1 MKTILLKGVKI
12 TGIALGSVLLLL
24 FLFPVIFPGTIEEQI
39 KKWTNQSIEGQLN
52 FSDVGLSFFRHFPS
66 LTLTLYDFS
75 LTGSAPF
82 AADTLIAGKALSFG
96 IDLSSVFGDTVRVSR
111 FYLNDALIN
120 IQADEK
126 GNANYNIYKGSE
138 GASSDSSNTRL
149 KIEGIFIKN
158 CRLVYNDRSIPMRI
172 DAKGFQYEG
181 RGDMDNSQFD
191 LQSKLQAD
199 SFDFEFDGTT
209 YLRRRNVKAELLT
222 GINTTSL
229 VFKFAKNNLLINRLP
244 VDFSGD
250 MAILKDGY
258 DIDLKVVS
266 GTTEFGNIFSA
277 LPPDY
282 DDWLAGTRFSGTSQI
297 RVEMKGGYRAATGQ
311 APDLSVSLWVH
322 DGLIHYKQAPAP
334 LQHFRIN
341 TTVILPGLNPDS
353 LIFRLDTLGFDLN
366 GASTH
371 AEIYMKGI
379 QEPYIR
385 ANLNSNLDLAMLDQ
399 ALGLSMAELRG
410 QFKLKGE
417 VDGFYRTG
425 QNPDRWRADTVI
437 TSIPRFN
444 LVADIENGYLKYSD
458 LPLALENIGLKL
470 LSSCKTGKP
479 DDINVAVQH
488 LQASVGKGSLSG
500 GLELSGLN
508 NNRVKASLKADLQ
521 LDDLSK
527 AIPLAD
533 FALGGKLTANV
544 QTEGMLDAGKNRF
557 PATHG
562 NILLQNGRIQTP
574 YYPHPIEQLEIK
586 SEIEC
591 GSGKL
596 EDLSIRVSPFAFVFE
611 QQPFSIDATIKDPV
625 DMRYDITAKGTLDLG
640 KIYQVFALEGYAM
653 TGLLEANL
661 KLHGAQTDAMA
672 GRYERLNNS
681 GVLHLR
687 HFEMRSDDYPLP
699 FLVPAATLRFEQEKA
714 WLEDARLRYGR
725 NDLTINGYA
734 QNFIGHVLQGSLL
747 QGKLAVTCPRLLV
760 DDFTVLSDPPTPS
773 GAASSSSTAS
783 GIVLLP
789 KDMDLSLEAS
799 VSEIVYGQTT
809 LQDFKGGLTLQNG
822 QLQLKDTRFK
832 IAGATV
838 STGGN
843 YGPVNLRKANFDLTF
858 KADSF
863 DVKRAYNEVPLFRE
877 MATAAG
883 NAEGLVSVDYALQG
897 RLNDK
902 MEPVYPSIKG
912 KGVVKMEQVK
922 VSGLKLFGAISKA
935 TGKDSID
942 NPGLKAVVMKSS
954 IANNI
959 ITIERTKM
967 KVLGFRMRLEGQ
979 TSMDGRLNL
988 RFRLGLPPFGILGIP
1003 MTITGTS
1010 DNPIVNIRKGKEA
1023 DELEEEPDEEENQ

>member
-12 TGIALGSVLLLL
+12 VGIALGSVLLLL
-24 FLFPVIFPGTIEEQI
+24 LLFPVIFPGTIEEQI

-52 FSDVGLSFFRHFPS
+52 FSEVGLSFFRQFPS

-111 FYLNDALIN
+111 FYLDDALIN

-138 GASSDSSNTRL
+138 STSSDSSNTRL
-149 KIEGIFIKN
+149 KIEGIFINN

-172 DAKGFQYEG
+172 DAKGFRYEG
-181 RGDMDNSQFD
+181 RGNMDNSQFD
-191 LQSKLQAD
+191 LLSKLEAE
-199 SFDFEFDGTT
+199 SFDFEFGGST

-229 VFKFAKNNLLINRLP
+229 VFKFAKNNLLINKLP

-250 MAILKDGY
+250 MTILKDGY

-322 DGLIHYKQAPAP
+322 DGLIHSRQAPAP
-334 LQHFRIN
+334 FQHFRIN
-341 TTVILPGLNPDS
+341 TTVMLPGLNPDS
-353 LIFRLDTLGFDLN
+353 LVFRLDTLGFDLN
-366 GASTH
+366 GATTH
-371 AEIYMKGI
+371 AEMYVKGI

-399 ALGLSMAELRG
+399 ALGLSIAELRG
-410 QFKLKGE
+410 QLKLKGE

-425 QNPDRWRADTVI
+425 QNPERFRPDTII
-437 TSIPRFN
+437 TAIPKFN
-444 LVADIENGYLKYSD
+444 LDAGIENGYLKYSD

-470 LSSCKTGKP
+470 LSSSKTGKP
-479 DDINVAVQH
+479 DDISVALQH
-488 LQASVGKGSLSG
+488 LQASVGEGNLSG
-500 GLELSGLN
+500 DLEVSGLN
-508 NNRVKASLKADLQ
+508 NKLVKAGLKADLQ
-521 LDDLSK
+521 LEDLSK
-527 AIPLAD
+527 AVPMSG
-533 FALGGKLTANV
+533 FVLGGKLTADV
-544 QTEGMLDAGKNRF
+544 RTEGLLDAGKNRF
-557 PATHG
+557 PATRG
-562 NILLQNGRIQTP
+562 NIVLQNGRIQTP

-586 SEIEC
+586 TDVQC
-591 GSGKL
+591 RSGRL
-596 EDLSIRVSPFAFVFE
+596 EDLNIRISPFSFVFE
-611 QQPFSIDATIKDPV
+611 QQPFVVEAVVKDLV
-625 DMRYDITAKGTLDLG
+625 DIQYNIAAKGTLDLG
-640 KIYQVFALEGYAM
+640 KIYQVFAVKGYGIA
-653 TGLLEANL
+653 GLLETNL
-661 KLHGAQTDAMA
+661 NLRGTQADALA

-681 GVLHLR
+681 GVLKLR
-687 HFEMRSDDYPLP
+687 NFEMRSDDYPLP
-699 FLVPAATLRFEQEKA
+699 FFIPAATLRFEQEKA
-714 WLEDARLRYGR
+714 WLQDALLRYGR
-725 NDLTINGYA
+725 NDLTFNGYA
-734 QNFIGHVLQGSLL
+734 QNFIGYILQGSLL
-747 QGKLAVTCPRLLV
+747 QGKLSVASPRLMV
-760 DDFTVLSDPPTPS
+760 DDFTALSSPPV
-773 GAASSSSTAS
+773 ASTAPTTAS

-789 KDMDLSLEAS
+789 ANMDLALEAQ
-799 VSEIVYGQTT
+799 VKEIVYGQTK
-809 LQDFKGGLTLQNG
+809 LQDFRGELALQNG
-822 QLQLKDTRFK
+822 QLRLKDTRFN

-838 STGGN
+838 STGGS
-843 YGPVNLRKANFDLTF
+843 YGPVNLRKANFDFTF

-877 MATAAG
+877 MATSAE
-883 NAEGLVSVDYALQG
+883 NAEGIVSVDYALQG

-922 VSGLKLFGAISKA
+922 VNGLKLFGAVSKA

-967 KVLGFRMRLEGQ
+967 KVMGFRMRIEGQ

-1023 DELEEEPDEEENQ
+1023 DELEEEPDEAEDQ